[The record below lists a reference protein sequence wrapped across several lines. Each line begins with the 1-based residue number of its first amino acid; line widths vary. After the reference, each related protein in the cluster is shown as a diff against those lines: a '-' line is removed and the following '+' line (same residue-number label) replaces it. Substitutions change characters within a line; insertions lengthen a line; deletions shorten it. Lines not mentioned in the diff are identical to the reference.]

1 MSSLLCALDPA
12 AAESRSKKQLGSE
25 SRSILGDTSQWMKVS
40 LFYFIP
46 IKTLGKNCHQGF
58 LPLISLWRNDN
69 FSLLCKLLVNDTLWL
84 WFCNFFFLEI

>member
-40 LFYFIP
+40 LFYFNP
-46 IKTLGKNCHQGF
+46 IKIWGNKCHQGF

-69 FSLLCKLLVNDTLWL
+69 FALLC
-84 WFCNFFFLEI
+84 

>member
-40 LFYFIP
+40 LFYF
-46 IKTLGKNCHQGF
+46 N
-58 LPLISLWRNDN
+58 LPSKFEVTNVTKGSN
-69 FSLLCKLLVNDTLWL
+69 L
-84 WFCNFFFLEI
+84 WFLYDEMTIFRCCASY